1 MHLRVFWQEDC
12 RPGRTVGPT
21 VVRSV
26 LAAALVTMAAACK
39 RAGDAGGAGGAPPPP
54 QVTVSPPV
62 EKEIV
67 EWNEY
72 IGRTDAVESVEVRAR
87 VSGYLQQIA
96 FKPGDIVKKDS
107 LLFVI
112 DPRPYQADLDR
123 AKAQLDQA
131 EAQLKLGEADFS
143 RAKDLRQKNVT
154 SGEEFDTKSS
164 TYKQNQGTV
173 GSARAAVETAQLN
186 LDFCYIKS
194 PIEGRVSRENIT
206 IGNLV
211 QPSTTADGILTTVV
225 SIDPIYAYMDV
236 DENTILNY
244 IKLNQEGKMKTA
256 REARVP
262 LYLALQNEKGFP
274 HEGYVDFVD
283 NRIDAGTG
291 TMRVRGVFKTWDP
304 LLTPGFFVRVRAAAS
319 PKYKALLL
327 PDRAVGVDQN
337 QRFVVVVKPD
347 KTAEY
352 RTVTLGPIVDGM
364 RVIRE
369 GLKPGESVVITGVM
383 RARPGAPVDP
393 KEEKLTTPPDDQTD
407 VSKAT
412 PPLNAGATQTPKP

>member
-1 MHLRVFWQEDC
+1 MLAGALLAITGSAGGC
-12 RPGRTVGPT
+12 KRPG
-21 VVRSV
+21 
-26 LAAALVTMAAACK
+26 AAAA
-39 RAGDAGGAGGAPPPP
+39 APPPP
-54 QVTVSPPV
+54 QVTVSTPV
-62 EKEIV
+62 QKEIV

-72 IGRTDAVESVEVRAR
+72 IGRTEAVESVEIRAR

-96 FKPGDIVKKDS
+96 FKSGDIVKKDS

-112 DPRPYQADLDR
+112 DPRPYQAELDR
-123 AKAQLDQA
+123 VKAQLAQA
-131 EAQLKLGEADFS
+131 EAQLKLGESDFN

-164 TYKQNQGTV
+164 AYKQNLGNV
-173 GSARAAVETAQLN
+173 GSLKAAVETAQLN

-206 IGNLV
+206 VGNLV
-211 QPSTTADGILTTVV
+211 QPSTGNDGILTTVV

-244 IKLNQEGKMKTA
+244 IKLNQEGKMQTA
-256 REARVP
+256 RNSRVP
-262 LYLALQNEKGFP
+262 LYLALQNEKDFR

-283 NRIDAGTG
+283 NRIDPGTG
-291 TMRVRGVFKTWDP
+291 TMRVRGVFKTWDS

-319 PKYKALLL
+319 PKYQALLL

-364 RVIRE
+364 RVIRD
-369 GLKPGESVVITGVM
+369 GLKPEDLVVTTGVM

-393 KEEKLTTPPDDQTD
+393 KEEKLAVPPDDQ
-407 VSKAT
+407 VG
-412 PPLNAGATQTPKP
+412 AGK